1 MSAMLLMS
9 MSLRNNGRFGFVR
22 RRNALFEKKGTGS
35 SGLFVVG
42 KDEAAMSCFNQGEGM
57 M

>member
-1 MSAMLLMS
+1 MNAMLLMS
-9 MSLRNNGRFGFVR
+9 MSLRNKGRFGFVK

-42 KDEAAMSCFNQGEGM
+42 KDDEAISCFNHEEGM